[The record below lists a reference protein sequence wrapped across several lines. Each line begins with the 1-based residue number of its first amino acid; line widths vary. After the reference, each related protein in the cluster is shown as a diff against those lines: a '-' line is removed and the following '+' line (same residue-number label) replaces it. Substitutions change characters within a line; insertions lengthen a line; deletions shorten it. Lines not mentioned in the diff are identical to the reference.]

1 MNIKILLVDVGGVL
15 LTNGW
20 DTPLRNF
27 VAAHFSID
35 EKEMQKRHEEVFD
48 DYECGR
54 CTFDEYLKHV
64 VFYMPRSFTLG
75 EFKEFVFAQSEEY
88 SETVARIKAL
98 KAQHQAKLVLL
109 SNEGREI
116 AEFRFNKFKF
126 HNFVDFSIV
135 SGFVGFRKPDP
146 RMYQLALDLCQ
157 EDPKNILYIDDRAH
171 YFTVAKTFGLRTA
184 HVVGGQSPLF
194 P

>member
-1 MNIKILLVDVGGVL
+1 MSIKILLVDVGGVL

-20 DTPLRNF
+20 DTPLRNL
-27 VAAHFSID
+27 VAAHYLLD
-35 EKEMQKRHEEVFD
+35 PTEMQKRHEEVFD
-48 DYECGR
+48 DFECGR
-54 CTFDEYLKHV
+54 CSFDEYLQHV
-64 VFYMPRSFTLG
+64 VFFKLRSFTLA
-75 EFKEFVFAQSEEY
+75 EFKEFVFALSKEY
-88 SETVARIKAL
+88 PKTIVRIKAL
-98 KAQHQAKLVLL
+98 KDHHQAKLVLL

-116 AEFRFNKFKF
+116 AEYRFNKFKF
-126 HNFVDFSIV
+126 HDYVDFSIV

-184 HVVGGQSPLF
+184 HVDSTLWIF
-194 P
+194 F